1 MNRWEEIYNNHAIH
15 ATIVWVK
22 ECVTT
27 EFDNLDD
34 LEVTEKRRFLKIISK
49 YEDVL
54 SKIDP
59 ELIPVN
65 QLDAINNGLRQQQLA
80 AQLNAYKTSGNVA
93 NLNAANN
100 LLTNQITSLAI
111 FISLNTSVVSATE
124 ATNLEKLIDTSTKTL
139 IDRKNSILEDYKT
152 LENNI
157 QEKQNTLES
166 LSTQVEKKKSEINSL
181 GAEWQNQFSTSQESR
196 SEGFNK
202 WRDEFTNTK
211 NDEIEKVILANKEK
225 FDTETKQFN
234 ENIDNILT
242 DSKAK
247 HESILELYGLVAG
260 DSVASGY
267 MSNADD
273 EMKQAN
279 KWRLTSIGF
288 IIATVFWMLFAYY
301 SNAQTDIA
309 QLNIDKLEISNVIK
323 SIPELQVLIDKNNN
337 FPWFKLFITFSLSG
351 ILLWGSAYSAQ
362 QSTRHRNNEKR
373 TRWFALE
380 VKAIDPFINSLALE
394 QKNELKKQLS
404 ERLFGQFAHSKDD
417 NTKVIDEHV
426 FKLVADTL
434 GGILSKI
441 PSK

>member
-15 ATIVWVK
+15 ATILWVK

-27 EFDNLDD
+27 EFDDLDA
-34 LEVTEKRRFLKIISK
+34 LEVSEKRRFLKIISK

-59 ELIPVN
+59 ELIPIN
-65 QLDAINNGLRQQQLA
+65 QLDSINNGLRQQQLV

-100 LLTNQITSLAI
+100 LLTNQISSLAI
-111 FISLNTSVVSATE
+111 FISLNNSIVSETE
-124 ATNLEKLIDTSTKTL
+124 ATNIEKLIDTSIKTL
-139 IDRKNSILEDYKT
+139 IDKKNSILEDYKI
-152 LENNI
+152 LEKNI

-166 LSTQVEKKKSEINSL
+166 LSIQVEKKKSEIDSL
-181 GAEWQNQFSTSQESR
+181 ISEWQNQFSTSQESR
-196 SEGFNK
+196 SESFNK

-211 NDEIEKVILANKEK
+211 NDEIEKVILDNKEK
-225 FDTETKQFN
+225 FDIETKQFN

-242 DSKAK
+242 DSKDK

-309 QLNIDKLEISNVIK
+309 QLEISNVIK
-323 SIPELQVLIDKNNN
+323 SIPELQALIDKNNN

-380 VKAIDPFINSLALE
+380 VKAIDPFINSLDLE

-404 ERLFGQFAHSKDD
+404 ERLFGQFSNSKDD
-417 NTKVIDEHV
+417 NAKVIDEHV